1 VLGLQGRELNAADF
15 CNESIDG
22 TAKLQ
27 LVSPP
32 YSRFRGSIKV
42 SEFYGSAAA
51 LGTPQMVLTG
61 NHIEITQNNSILW
74 PLPTV
79 ACREQ
84 VLDIGTLSMG
94 QYDVTWRTI
103 ETFVP
108 PLVPASRTRIRTLAF
123 EVVPAAAIPAADS
136 QVLVVLV
143 ATLGMVG
150 MRRSGE

>member
-1 VLGLQGRELNAADF
+1 MLSLQGRELNAADF

-32 YSRFRGSIKV
+32 YSGFRGSIKL
-42 SEFYGSAAA
+42 SELYGSGAA
-51 LGTPQMVLTG
+51 LGTPQVLLTG
-61 NHIEITQNNSILW
+61 NHIEISQNNSILW

-84 VLDIGTLSMG
+84 VLDIGTLVTG
-94 QYDVTWRTI
+94 QYDVTWHTI

-108 PLVPASRTRIRTLAF
+108 PLVPATRTRTRTLTF
-123 EVVPAAAIPAADS
+123 EILQAAAIPAADS
-136 QVLVVLV
+136 QVLVVLAV
-143 ATLGMVG
+143 TLGMVG
-150 MRRSGE
+150 MRRSAE